1 MSFYRH
7 VAQHI
12 VSRHQSPDLRG
23 AIVLLPNYHAAEPLA
38 QALSKAAGLPALLL
52 PQMTTLGDWVE
63 TVPFDAPVQSDTQR
77 ISALYSA
84 LRERKWF
91 PDANL
96 WSLSR
101 ELLALMDELT
111 RHHVSLPDSAEE
123 FARQLGNAYQAR
135 AGQAMQFEARV
146 VHELW
151 YAMAASGD
159 MDVSA
164 AYQLRLGALVR
175 KTSRALYVLQTCDL
189 PAVEMQFL
197 QSCRERVEVN
207 IFDMREMASF
217 EPACALFFSALQQDM
232 GSSDLLSQAAELKKV
247 AASLSAPSIMRTVRL
262 FGAQGLEQEAQAAD
276 VQVRRWLL
284 EGKKCIAV
292 VVQDRL
298 VARRLRALLERAQVE
313 VQDETGW
320 TFATLSVST
329 VLIRWLEAVQG
340 DYYYQDVLD
349 LFKSPFLFADN
360 PVQRKQSAYL
370 FEQMVRRHGVVA
382 HLQDYIALAER
393 EVPELLQPLVRLR
406 QAAAVLSGKAAP
418 LTIWLQALNESL
430 EILGVI
436 AGWRQDAAGQQLLQ
450 LLAIWQEELHADTAA
465 YSFSEWRRW
474 LSQQLDLNT
483 YRDVSVDSPVL
494 FTHLS
499 ATRWR
504 SFDAVILLG
513 SDAAH
518 LPAPANSGQWFND
531 AVRTALGL
539 PTSHAVQRRVRD
551 DLLSLLAMNDQV
563 LVTWQASRNGEP
575 NLLSPYFEMLRAQH
589 ILAFGHD
596 PMDKELGEIISH
608 SSVISPSR
616 NDLELVSVV
625 AQGINDDMTDLSSQ
639 SELSCF
645 TGPLRSQSSILGVA
659 VASQATDTA
668 RPTPS
673 FSSWRFSAS
682 CSVGRPSRPCGR
694 NPQSLVCMPRPVV
707 TAELMPTHISP
718 SGYNALVACPYQYFA
733 RHVLGLNEIDEVREA
748 LDKRDYGTWVHAVLQ
763 RFHTEMPVLQ
773 EQDRGEADAVMRCIS
788 EEVFS
793 EGTLHD
799 YLAQAWL
806 LRWQALIPAY
816 LDWQL
821 QNEEAGWRYQ
831 GSEVPFNVEVETNLQ
846 LRGRLDRVDVN
857 AAGEILVLDYKTQ
870 SATVLKNK
878 LKEPGEDVQLA
889 CYAQAV
895 KAVSAEFVSLDGD
908 AVLAVASPG
917 EITELAQLNIE
928 RLQTVFSQMRAGAAL
943 SAHGAE
949 KVCNYC
955 EMRGLCRRGE
965 NG

>member
-12 VSRHQSPDLRG
+12 LSSHQSPDLRG

-38 QALSKAAGLPALLL
+38 QALSKVAGLPALLL

-77 ISALYSA
+77 ISVLYSA

-101 ELLALMDELT
+101 ELLTLMDELT
-111 RHHVSLPDSAEE
+111 RHQVSLPDSAEE

-164 AYQLRLGALVR
+164 AYQLRLGILAR
-175 KTSRALYVLQTCDL
+175 ENSTPLYVLQTCDL
-189 PAVEMQFL
+189 SAVEMQFL
-197 QSCRERVEVN
+197 QACCERVEVS
-207 IFDMREMASF
+207 IFDMREMAFF
-217 EPACALFFSALQQDM
+217 EPACALLVSALQQDM
-232 GSSDLLSQAAELKKV
+232 GSGDLLSQAAELKKA
-247 AASLSAPSIMRTVRL
+247 AASLSAPSTMRTVRL

-329 VLIRWLEAVQG
+329 VLMRWLEAVQG
-340 DYYYQDVLD
+340 DFYYQDVLD

-393 EVPELLQPLVRLR
+393 EAPELLQPLVRMR
-406 QAAAVLSGKAAP
+406 QAAGAMQKTEDRDRKGLPRATKETSSKLLREGQRTDGGRKRQLS
-418 LTIWLQALNESL
+418 TWLNDLNESL

-436 AGWRQDAAGQQLLQ
+436 EGWRQDTAGQQLLQ

-465 YSFSEWRRW
+465 YGFSEWRRW

-504 SFDAVILLG
+504 SFDAVLILG

-539 PTSHAVQRRVRD
+539 PTSHAAQRRVRD

-596 PMDKELGEIISH
+596 LMDKELGELIEFAQVQIQDRGSH
-608 SSVISPSR
+608 PQGAGRAVP
-616 NDLELVSVV
+616 V
-625 AQGINDDMTDLSSQ
+625 ACAT
-639 SELSCF
+639 
-645 TGPLRSQSSILGVA
+645 TATLRIEDWG
-659 VASQATDTA
+659 
-668 RPTPS
+668 
-673 FSSWRFSAS
+673 SAI
-682 CSVGRPSRPCGR
+682 
-694 NPQSLVCMPRPVV
+694 PRPVV

-773 EQDRGEADAVMRCIS
+773 EQDRGEADAVMRRIS
-788 EEVFS
+788 DEVFA
-793 EGTLHD
+793 EGTAHD

-821 QNEEAGWRYQ
+821 QNEEVGWRYQ
-831 GSEVPFNVEVETNLQ
+831 GSEVPFKVEVTENLT
-846 LRGRLDRVDVN
+846 LRGRLDRMDVN
-857 AAGEILVLDYKTQ
+857 GAGGILVLDYKTQ

-878 LKEPGEDVQLA
+878 LKELGEDVQLA
-889 CYAQAV
+889 CYAKAV
-895 KAVSAEFVSLDGD
+895 KALSAEFVSLDGD
-908 AVLAVASPG
+908 AVLAVASPV
-917 EITELAQLNIE
+917 EITELARLNIE